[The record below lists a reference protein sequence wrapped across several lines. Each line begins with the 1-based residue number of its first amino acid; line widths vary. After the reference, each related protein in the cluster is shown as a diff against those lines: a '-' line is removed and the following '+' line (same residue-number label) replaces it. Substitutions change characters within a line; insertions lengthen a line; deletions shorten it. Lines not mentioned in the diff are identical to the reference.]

1 MLLDTNIVILAAVPG
16 SDLFSAWLT
25 NSAARVSVV
34 TRIEALGF
42 WRTGPAEKAT
52 LGVLFDRLAQVELRP
67 NIADRAIA
75 LRQRRRMGLADSII
89 AATALEHGIPL
100 VTRNPADFCHVED
113 LRVIDPFKLAY
124 QAADQF
130 APDPT

>member
-1 MLLDTNIVILAAVPG
+1 VLLDTNILILAVVPG
-16 SDLFSAWLT
+16 SDLFSGWLA

-42 WRTGPAEKAT
+42 WRIGPVEKAM
-52 LGVLFDRLAQVELRP
+52 LAVLFDRLAQVELRP

-100 VTRNPADFCHVED
+100 VTRNPADFRRIDD
-113 LRVIDPFKLAY
+113 LRVIDPFESA
-124 QAADQF
+124 
-130 APDPT
+130 